1 MTCVLTETG
10 TVCPVST
17 ALEVVGD
24 PWTLLILRE
33 LFGGATRFDDI
44 QVQTETPTQEL
55 FARLDSLEQNGL
67 IFVARQGS
75 VAYGLTEKGRAIY
88 PMIYALRAWGEKW
101 TKPEGSDY
109 AVRFTHKYCGTDVG
123 LDAVCRRC
131 GVPVERAH
139 LEPTMS
145 PEWKAERARRQE
157 KSRAAKEIA
166 VETDSSMR
174 DVG

>member
-1 MTCVLTETG
+1 MTCVLTEAG

-33 LFGGATRFDDI
+33 LFAGATSFDDI

-55 FARLDSLEQNGL
+55 FTRLDSLEQNGL
-67 IFVARQGS
+67 ICVDKQGS

-88 PMIYALRAWGEKW
+88 PVIFALRAWGEKW

-123 LDAVCRRC
+123 LDAFCRRC
-131 GVPVERAH
+131 GVPIERAH

-145 PEWKAERARRQE
+145 PEWKAERARRQQ
-157 KSRAAKEIA
+157 KSEATKEIA
-166 VETDSSMR
+166 VGPDRSTRE
-174 DVG
+174 VG